1 MIKFSKDLETERE
14 RERERE
20 KERETNTNLNHGKGI
35 EEASENHYI
44 HQLTMQTMV
53 NRDVL
58 RKINE
63 RKQRSV
69 TTEPS
74 TITLR
79 QLQEMVRELWEVT
92 QTKEFSLDMNSAYPY
107 ELQKSFDQF
116 VVQARNYLEKHP
128 DFMNLPLSPHSQSRT
143 DSHMKS
149 PITIEKN
156 EEKYWNEKKGE
167 EDTKEIH
174 MLPVFM
180 EKQHPLWNYNH
191 FNRKKAVHAYPP
203 NSEFHIPTAQYG
215 GKTGNGN
222 GNGGGW
228 RKAKIHQDDMLFA
241 EDMDD

>member
-1 MIKFSKDLETERE
+1 MINFSKDSESSSDLKLEPIHRE
-14 RERERE
+14 EI
-20 KERETNTNLNHGKGI
+20 KGN
-35 EEASENHYI
+35 ENHYI

-63 RKQRSV
+63 RKQRTVS
-69 TTEPS
+69 TEPARKMS
-74 TITLR
+74 LK

-116 VVQARNYLEKHP
+116 AVQTRAYLEKHP
-128 DFMNLPLSPHSQSRT
+128 EFTNLPLSPHS
-143 DSHMKS
+143 HLK
-149 PITIEKN
+149 PIGTIEKT
-156 EEKYWNEKKGE
+156 EDVHGIEKKGE

-203 NSEFHIPTAQYG
+203 NSEYHIPTTHYG
-215 GKTGNGN
+215 GKTGG
-222 GNGGGW
+222 GGGGW
-228 RKAKIHQDDMLFA
+228 RKAKIQQEDMLFV
-241 EDMDD
+241 EDMDDS

>member
-1 MIKFSKDLETERE
+1 MIQFSKDS
-14 RERERE
+14 
-20 KERETNTNLNHGKGI
+20 ETNGEWKIEPIHREGI
-35 EEASENHYI
+35 EKGNENHYI

-69 TTEPS
+69 STEPS
-74 TITLR
+74 NMTLR

-92 QTKEFSLDMNSAYPY
+92 QTKEFSLDMDSAYPY

-116 VVQARNYLEKHP
+116 VVQTRSYLEKHP
-128 DFMNLPLSPHSQSRT
+128 NCMNLPLSPHS
-143 DSHMKS
+143 HLKS
-149 PITIEKN
+149 PVTTEKN
-156 EEKYWNEKKGE
+156 EDNYGNGKMGE

-203 NSEFHIPTAQYG
+203 NSEYHIPTTHYG
-215 GKTGNGN
+215 GKPGG
-222 GNGGGW
+222 GGGW
-228 RKAKIHQDDMLFA
+228 RKAKIHQGDMLF
-241 EDMDD
+241 DDS

>member
-1 MIKFSKDLETERE
+1 MNASKDSETESNVE
-14 RERERE
+14 
-20 KERETNTNLNHGKGI
+20 I
-35 EEASENHYI
+35 EEGNHYI

-63 RKQRSV
+63 RKQRTNSL
-69 TTEPS
+69 EKRNM
-74 TITLR
+74 TLK

-116 VVQARNYLEKHP
+116 VVQTRAYLEKHP
-128 DFMNLPLSPHSQSRT
+128 EFMNLPIFHV
-143 DSHMKS
+143 M
-149 PITIEKN
+149 EKEKEREREKE
-156 EEKYWNEKKGE
+156 EEKKEE

-191 FNRKKAVHAYPP
+191 FNRKKAIHAYPP
-203 NSEFHIPTAQYG
+203 SSQYHIPTTHYG
-215 GKTGNGN
+215 EKIGS
-222 GNGGGW
+222 GGGW
-228 RKAKIHQDDMLFA
+228 RKAKIQQEDMLFT
-241 EDMDD
+241 EDMDDL

>member
-1 MIKFSKDLETERE
+1 MIKFSKDLETETE
-14 RERERE
+14 TE
-20 KERETNTNLNHGKGI
+20 KDTNLNHGI

-63 RKQRSV
+63 RKQRTV

-128 DFMNLPLSPHSQSRT
+128 DSMNLPLSPHAHAHAHAHSHTDSQS
-143 DSHMKS
+143 HLKS

-156 EEKYWNEKKGE
+156 EDKYWNEKKGE

-215 GKTGNGN
+215 GKTGKGN
-222 GNGGGW
+222 GNVW
-228 RKAKIHQDDMLFA
+228 RKSKIYQDDMLFA
-241 EDMDD
+241 EDIEDS